1 MEMRCPL
8 ALQRI
13 EIFDVDA
20 APLAEQHD
28 QYRQPNGRFGRG
40 DAQYEEYEYLPVD
53 IAQEPRERDEIE
65 IDGQQHQFDAHQQD
79 DDVLAIQE
87 HPGHGDREQD
97 ARERQNL
104 GKTDHG
110 RFSAGIL
117 TTRTRSLARTATWA
131 ETFCGLPPMRGR
143 SVSTMAATLATSKM
157 TATSCAGYA

>member
-1 MEMRCPL
+1 MEVMRPS
-8 ALQRI
+8 ALQRV

-28 QYRQPNGRFGRG
+28 QNRESDGRFGRR
-40 DAQYEEYEYLPVD
+40 DTQNEEHEDLSVD
-53 IAQEPRERDEIE
+53 VAQESRKSDKIE
-65 IDGQQHQFDAHQQD
+65 IDREQHQLNAHQQD

-87 HPGHGDREQD
+87 HACDRDREQD
-97 ARERQNL
+97 ARQRQNL
-104 GKTDHG
+104 READHG

-117 TTRTRSLARTATWA
+117 TTRTRSLARTATCA

-157 TATSCAGYA
+157 TATS